1 MTRPS
6 EITRE
11 RILKAA
17 ERLFAER
24 GYEAT
29 SVRAIV
35 AKARVN
41 QAAINYHFAGK
52 DGLYRE
58 VLRAAFRALTEHQL
72 GHAEEAKAMSREKA
86 LAEFVRDQLRP
97 LLARDEISRHIRI
110 FNWEAVRPTAVFRKL
125 VSEEAAPFMGLA
137 IDLVRRFL
145 PEADQRTLMV
155 AAVWLIG
162 QCSIFVRNREQL
174 ANPPASLALDEAAV
188 ERLAGLVSRLGRR
201 RPGAAGVKPVLSQ
214 EIPGVAAKIPCSR
227 PSAAYN
233 ACLKFNRSFEK
244 CRAEDDRGH
253 AIQFAVAG
261 ALPHQARSRRI
272 AGGAGE
278 RHRRLPLHPFPI
290 GPRARAGRR
299 RAGCPG
305 FDRNDAASPRRARL
319 DPEFPQSGTGK
330 REKAARCATARAVA
344 AAEVGDI
351 EPAAAMAA
359 PRQAVAMVAAKPVAP
374 HSKTP
379 VIAAPLPP
387 LVIAQ
392 AQQTESVRPAAAN
405 PDSILAKT
413 IGIKDH
419 VVAATHRVVSAI
431 GGIPSWIGSIGD
443 RIGGEGANP
452 RPPAD
457 LVSAS

>member
-24 GYEAT
+24 GYDAT

-58 VLRAAFRALTEHQL
+58 VLRAALRALTEHQL
-72 GHAEEAKAMSREKA
+72 THAEETRVMSREKA

-97 LLARDEISRHIRI
+97 LLARDEISRHLRI

-174 ANPPASLALDEAAV
+174 ANPPTSLALDEAAV
-188 ERLAGLVSRLGRR
+188 ERLAGLVS
-201 RPGAAGVKPVLSQ
+201 
-214 EIPGVAAKIPCSR
+214 
-227 PSAAYN
+227 N
-233 ACLKFNRSFEK
+233 W
-244 CRAEDDRGH
+244 
-253 AIQFAVAG
+253 AVAG
-261 ALPHQARSRRI
+261 LAH
-272 AGGAGE
+272 
-278 RHRRLPLHPFPI
+278 
-290 GPRARAGRR
+290 
-299 RAGCPG
+299 
-305 FDRNDAASPRRARL
+305 
-319 DPEFPQSGTGK
+319 
-330 REKAARCATARAVA
+330 VA
-344 AAEVGDI
+344 
-351 EPAAAMAA
+351 
-359 PRQAVAMVAAKPVAP
+359 
-374 HSKTP
+374 
-379 VIAAPLPP
+379 
-387 LVIAQ
+387 
-392 AQQTESVRPAAAN
+392 
-405 PDSILAKT
+405 
-413 IGIKDH
+413 
-419 VVAATHRVVSAI
+419 
-431 GGIPSWIGSIGD
+431 
-443 RIGGEGANP
+443 
-452 RPPAD
+452 
-457 LVSAS
+457 